1 MSIVIDASVAL
12 KWVFEEPGTEAALA
26 LRGEQLIAPA
36 IWLAEAANA
45 LWRHVRLGETTA
57 AEALARM
64 DELAKAPVAT
74 LSIEPHVARA
84 LRLGTEISHPVYDC
98 FYLAL
103 AEQRG
108 TRLVT
113 DDRRLLARLA
123 VTPWKRL
130 VARLG
135 RAAARG

>member
-1 MSIVIDASVAL
+1 VSIVIDASVAL
-12 KWVFEEPGTEAALA
+12 KWVLEEPGTEAALA

-57 AEALARM
+57 AEALGRI

-84 LRLGTEISHPVYDC
+84 LRLGMEISRPVYDC
-98 FYLAL
+98 LYLAL
-103 AEQRG
+103 AIHYD
-108 TRLVT
+108 TYVIT
-113 DDRRLLARLA
+113 DDRRF
-123 VTPWKRL
+123 
-130 VARLG
+130 
-135 RAAARG
+135 AAAVIDRPDLAGRVQLLQN